1 MTSQCC
7 SWRRCGWVATCCDW
21 VVVFNR
27 CCRISSL
34 LGGKLNSDE
43 YLHDIHDFWLTWVNV
58 GMTSPSVSCHK
69 TSNVRLR
76 YPTPSWLP
84 GREVSHPVHHAGA
97 GSGGLPPGLIRS
109 NMVMGQNVPL
119 NRWWMDVYSPKDGN
133 NRFWRILISKV
144 ASQEFGSRYVL
155 EHPVL
160 HQKCDGVHRF
170 VGDLFGW
177 NIYIGY
183 SCIVGYM
190 FFNRR
195 I

>member
-1 MTSQCC
+1 MAVLGATIHELAVGSSICLTIKFVTSHCC

-43 YLHDIHDFWLTWVNV
+43 YLHDIHNFWLTWVNV

-84 GREVSHPVHHAGA
+84 WQR
-97 GSGGLPPGLIRS
+97 GLTS
-109 NMVMGQNVPL
+109 SASCW
-119 NRWWMDVYSPKDGN
+119 RW
-133 NRFWRILISKV
+133 FWRSPTRFNTQQYGDGSKFSLKSLV
-144 ASQEFGSRYVL
+144 NGF
-155 EHPVL
+155 
-160 HQKCDGVHRF
+160 
-170 VGDLFGW
+170 LFPQGW
-177 NIYIGY
+177 
-183 SCIVGYM
+183 
-190 FFNRR
+190 
-195 I
+195 